1 MSESFAITL
10 QSVSRFEKG
19 AQDAI
24 LKSVSADL
32 REGRLIALVGA
43 DGSGKT
49 TLMRVMA
56 GLLKPQKGTVRI
68 FGEELYS
75 EHLSQLQSFCGY
87 ILQPHCRPGPHM
99 GQ

>member
-68 FGEELYS
+68 FAKNFTRNIFLNFRAFAAIC
-75 EHLSQLQSFCGY
+75 LSNSVSIQ
-87 ILQPHCRPGPHM
+87 I
-99 GQ
+99 